1 MEREALGLIETAG
14 LVGAIEA
21 CDAAA
26 KAAAVV
32 VETAE
37 VTDGTLV
44 TIKFEGELGAVQAAA
59 DAGAA
64 AAQKVGELIA
74 VHVIPRPDAGLD
86 PILPAG
92 KFISKY
98 RDDGAPTG
106 KKHARRKSRDSKKI
120 KPQKRQAFD
129 KERYFEITDEQLQ
142 SMTVSALRQFAR
154 KLPKLGIRG
163 REISKA
169 PKAKLIE
176 EIKKTLGI
184 V

>member
-1 MEREALGLIETAG
+1 MERDALGLIETAG

-32 VETAE
+32 VQTAE
-37 VTDGTLV
+37 VTDSTLV

-59 DAGAA
+59 EAGAS
-64 AAQKVGELIA
+64 AAQRVGELVA
-74 VHVIPRPDAGLD
+74 VHVIPRPDDGLD
-86 PILPAG
+86 SILPPG

-98 RDDGAPTG
+98 RGYGPQSGAPDSRPR
-106 KKHARRKSRDSKKI
+106 ARK
-120 KPQKRQAFD
+120 AFD
-129 KERYFEITDEQLQ
+129 PERYFDITDDQLQ
-142 SMTVSALRQFAR
+142 AMTVAALRQFAR
-154 KLPKLGIRG
+154 KLPKLGIQG

-169 PKAKLIE
+169 SKSKLIE

-184 V
+184 D